1 LIDEGRR
8 QVIAENAAAIAT
20 KVAVRDKIKDEVD
33 AMDEARRW
41 TRSLVVLSI
50 LLLAASPS
58 QCTPEQIDSFCTL
71 YTGGHQQ
78 GRRADQGTARR
89 QEAPPREREALPIGL
104 SAGHLIRD
112 RNVDWLTFAK
122 EAGAY
127 ISPLL
132 MGAVIWLNADRNRL
146 LESLGKKDALL
157 SEKDEKLQSLS
168 ERTLVAMTEIK
179 TFLFSAGR
187 RA

>member
-1 LIDEGRR
+1 
-8 QVIAENAAAIAT
+8 
-20 KVAVRDKIKDEVD
+20 
-33 AMDEARRW
+33 
-41 TRSLVVLSI
+41 
-50 LLLAASPS
+50 
-58 QCTPEQIDSFCTL
+58 
-71 YTGGHQQ
+71 
-78 GRRADQGTARR
+78 
-89 QEAPPREREALPIGL
+89 
-104 SAGHLIRD
+104 
-112 RNVDWLTFAK
+112 VDWITFAK

-146 LESLGKKDALL
+146 LESLGKKDVLL

-179 TFLFSAGR
+179 TFLFNAGH